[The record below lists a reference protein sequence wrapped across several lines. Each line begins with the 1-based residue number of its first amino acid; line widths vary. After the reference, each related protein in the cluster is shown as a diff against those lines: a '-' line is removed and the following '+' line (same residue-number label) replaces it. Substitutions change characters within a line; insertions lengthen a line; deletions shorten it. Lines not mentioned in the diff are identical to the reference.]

1 MTHNARSLKGSG
13 MCAQH
18 AGVQFFRHTE
28 VGGVYNSTHELA
40 AGRKGVNH
48 PLAPCGKEA
57 SEYGVNHNLA
67 AHTPGSLMPDP
78 NHTSEGA
85 EVT

>member
-1 MTHNARSLKGSG
+1 MPEAERLWDVCTTRWGAN
-13 MCAQH
+13 
-18 AGVQFFRHTE
+18 FRHTE
-28 VGGVYNSTHELA
+28 VGGVSNSTHELA

-57 SEYGVNHNLA
+57 SEYGVNRNLA

-78 NHTSEGA
+78 NYTSEGA